1 MNATTPLRWGI
12 MGTGDIAGTMTETLQ
27 SVGSPVVAVGSG
39 SAERAQAF
47 AAKYEIPHAVG
58 SHQAVAERDDVDIVY
73 VATTHDRH
81 YQNVLDAVAG
91 GKAVLCEKAI
101 ALNTTEAAEM
111 YAAAAGAG
119 VLLMEA
125 MWMRFCPFVATLDEI
140 IADGAIGEVTDVE
153 VFFGYV
159 PPESRRWT
167 DQTLGGGALLDLGV
181 YSLSLV
187 HHVLGSPKSFEA
199 MAQLDGGVD
208 VDVRVISHHG
218 DEASA
223 TAGATFLSD
232 PSNEAVVGGRKGRL
246 RIHAPFHHSP
256 TITLEREGDVVAT
269 YDTSFAGH
277 GFRFEVAETERCVA
291 AGLVESPLRPAADT
305 LAVMQWMDA
314 IRARVGVVFPGEDG

>member
-1 MNATTPLRWGI
+1 

-47 AAKYEIPHAVG
+47 AARYGISHAVG
-58 SHQAVAERDDVDIVY
+58 SHQAVAGRDDVDIVY

-91 GKAVLCEKAI
+91 GKAVLCEKAL
-101 ALNTTEAAEM
+101 ALNTREAVEM
-111 YAAAAGAG
+111 YGAAADAG

-125 MWMRFCPFVATLDEI
+125 MWMRFCPFIATLDEL
-140 IADGAIGEVTDVE
+140 IAGGAIGEATDVE

-159 PPESRRWT
+159 PPQSRRWT
-167 DQTLGGGALLDLGV
+167 NRRLGGGSLLDLGV

-187 HHVLGSPKSFEA
+187 HHVLGSPQSFEA

-208 VDVRVISHHG
+208 VDVRVISHHEG
-218 DEASA
+218 EASA
-223 TAGATFLSD
+223 TAGATFLAD
-232 PSNEAVVGGRKGRL
+232 PTNEAIVSGREGRL
-246 RIHAPFHHSP
+246 RIHAPFHHSAK
-256 TITLEREGDVVAT
+256 ITLERQGDVVAT

-277 GFRFEVAETERCVA
+277 GFRFEVAEMERCVA
-291 AGLVESPLRPAADT
+291 AGLTESPLRPPADT
-305 LAVMQWMDA
+305 LAVMEWMDA
-314 IRARVGVVFPGEDG
+314 IRARIGVVFPGEAG

>member
-1 MNATTPLRWGI
+1 

-39 SAERAQAF
+39 SAERAESF
-47 AAKYEIPHAVG
+47 AAQFGVPNAVG
-58 SHQAVAERDDVDIVY
+58 SHRAVAERDDVDIVY

-81 YQNVLDAVAG
+81 YRNVLDAVAE
-91 GKAVLCEKAI
+91 GKSVLCEKAI
-101 ALNTTEAAEM
+101 ALNTAEASEM
-111 YAAAAGAG
+111 FAAAAEAG
-119 VLLMEA
+119 VVLMEA
-125 MWMRFCPFVATLDEI
+125 MWMRFCPFMVTLDEL
-140 IADGAIGEVTDVE
+140 IADGAIGAVTDVE

-167 DQTLGGGALLDLGV
+167 DRTVGGGALLDLGV

-187 HHVLGSPKSFEA
+187 HHVLGLPKRFEA

-232 PSNEAVVGGRKGRL
+232 PTNEAIVSGREGRL
-246 RIHAPFHHSP
+246 RIHAPFHHSS
-256 TITLEREGDVVAT
+256 TITLERQGDLVAT
-269 YDTSFAGH
+269 YDTSFTGH
-277 GFRFEVAETERCVA
+277 GFRFEVAEIERCVS
-291 AGLVESPLRPAADT
+291 AGLAESPLRPAADT
-305 LAVMQWMDA
+305 LAVMEWMDA
-314 IRARVGVVFPGEDG
+314 LRARVGVVFPGEME

>member
-1 MNATTPLRWGI
+1 

-39 SAERAQAF
+39 SAERAAAF
-47 AAKYEIPHAVG
+47 AAQFGIPRAVG
-58 SHQAVAERDDVDIVY
+58 SHQAVAEVDDVDIVY

-101 ALNTTEAAEM
+101 ALNTDEAAEM
-111 YAAAAGAG
+111 YGAAADAG

-125 MWMRFCPFVATLDEI
+125 MWMRFCPFIATLDEL

-167 DQTLGGGALLDLGV
+167 DRSLGGGALLDLGV

-187 HHVLGSPKSFEA
+187 HHVLGSPRRFEA

-208 VDVRVISHHG
+208 VDIRVISHHG
-218 DEASA
+218 AEASA
-223 TAGATFLSD
+223 TSGATFLSD
-232 PSNEAVVGGRKGRL
+232 PTNEAIVAGRKGRL
-246 RIHAPFHHSP
+246 RIHAPFHHSS
-256 TITLEREGDVVAT
+256 TITLERRGDVVET
-269 YDTSFAGH
+269 HDTSFTGH
-277 GFRFEVAETERCVA
+277 GFRFEVAEMERCVA
-291 AGLVESPLRPAADT
+291 AGLTESPLRPAADT
-305 LAVMQWMDA
+305 LAVMEWMDA
-314 IRARVGVVFPGEDG
+314 IRTRVGVAFPGEGG

>member
-1 MNATTPLRWGI
+1 

-39 SAERAQAF
+39 SWERAEAF
-47 AAKYEIPHAVG
+47 AAEFGVPNAVG

-81 YQNVLDAVAG
+81 YRNVLDAVAG
-91 GKAVLCEKAI
+91 GKSVLCEKAI
-101 ALNTTEAAEM
+101 ALNTAEASEM
-111 YAAAAGAG
+111 FAAAAEAG
-119 VLLMEA
+119 VVLMEA
-125 MWMRFCPFVATLDEI
+125 MWMRFCPFIVTLDEL
-140 IADGAIGEVTDVE
+140 IADGAIGAVTDVE

-167 DQTLGGGALLDLGV
+167 DRTVGGGALLDLGV
-181 YSLSLV
+181 YSLSFV
-187 HHVLGSPKSFEA
+187 HHVLGSPQRFEA

-218 DEASA
+218 AEASA

-232 PSNEAVVGGRKGRL
+232 PTNEAIVSGREGRL
-246 RIHAPFHHSP
+246 RIHAPFHHSS
-256 TITLEREGDVVAT
+256 TITLERHGDLVAT

-277 GFRFEVAETERCVA
+277 GFRFEVAEIERSVA
-291 AGLVESPLRPAADT
+291 AGLTESPLRPAADT
-305 LAVMQWMDA
+305 LAVMEWMDA
-314 IRARVGVVFPGEDG
+314 IRERIGVVFPGETG